1 MEKIEKFLLDS
12 ELNDQIF
19 EADYYD
25 LKIHK
30 EKYDDRF
37 YIIYTKRS
45 SEYLLS
51 EDYAVSG
58 YLDVLDKKIYSTTYG
73 FSKVINNTN
82 IKIESFEDLKD
93 EIMDKL
99 NERIELYTFNKQK
112 DLMIFAKEEIDN
124 MSIYRINE
132 VKETVNRLF
141 IEADNDKLK
150 LNKIYYYHSIF
161 ENDKYRK
168 LNGYINYIN
177 NPEKELKECF
187 DEIIS
192 DDSLKK
198 EMGINIYLYKEGIKY
213 QRDLL
218 KNINHQYDYL
228 YINRE
233 IYKGLKEVQEAVNIN
248 ITINYGGNEY
258 TFKFRKNYFEN
269 SILRGE
275 KSLCDYKPSYESVSD
290 FIKRNCGDEESRNRT
305 YDFDFSHIT
314 SITYGKRVLYQKKDR
329 IINNTILRK
338 NNINE
343 R

>member
-30 EKYDDRF
+30 EKYDNRF
-37 YIIYTKRS
+37 YIIYSKRS

-82 IKIESFEDLKD
+82 FKIESFEDLKD

-99 NERIELYTFNKQK
+99 NERIDLYTFNKQK
-112 DLMIFAKEEIDN
+112 DLMILAKDEIDN
-124 MSIYRINE
+124 MSIYRIND
-132 VKETVNRLF
+132 VKENVNRLF
-141 IEADNDKLK
+141 IKGENNELK
-150 LNKIYYYHSIF
+150 LNKIFYYNTVF

-177 NPEKELKECF
+177 NPEKEIKECF

-192 DDSLKK
+192 NDSLKK
-198 EMGINIYLYKEGIKY
+198 EMGVNIYLYKEGIKY
-213 QRDLL
+213 QKDLF

-233 IYKGLKEVQEAVNIN
+233 IYKGLKDFQEAVNIN

-258 TFKFRKNYFEN
+258 TFKFEKNYFEN

-275 KSLCDYKPSYESVSD
+275 KSMCDYRSSYEIVSD
-290 FIKRNCGDEESRNRT
+290 FIKRNCGDEELKNRT

-314 SITYGKRVLYQKKDR
+314 KITYGKNTLYEKNQ
-329 IINNTILRK
+329 NNLNKIK
-338 NNINE
+338 NSE
-343 R
+343 RER